1 MISRQWG
8 FRETVSLTKARPK
21 SRFKKQNIIGANVV
35 VEERSVGVRF
45 RRHTGLL
52 GLIEKILLIC
62 IPLTGIITILDI
74 FLYFGK
80 SVWIEQYMAVFLGLV
95 MTLVPLIVPATKRS
109 PKDRLPWYDAILS
122 ATGFAIGLYVVIFY
136 PEIVATSGLTPV
148 DRTIMGA
155 IAILFILESCRRLLG
170 LPLLIIVVVFILY
183 AHFSYLFPGPLY
195 SRGVPWVRLAN
206 YLYLDPGALFGV
218 PVRIAGTIVL
228 AFILFGQLFFNIGG
242 GGVLT
247 DGALS
252 LMGRFRGGAAKV
264 GILSSM
270 AFGTISGS
278 AVGNV
283 VTTGTF
289 TIPLMKRIGYP
300 PYFAGAVEATASTG
314 GQIMPPVMG
323 VTAFLMA
330 ELLGMAYAKIA
341 LAAMLPAILYYISL
355 FVQVDLEAGKRGL
368 KGLPGKTLPSL
379 RKVLFDGWIFIIPI
393 IVLVYTIFILYLDP
407 DRAGL
412 YSVASA
418 FVVCIFRKASRINLK
433 MLLAILEN
441 VGEAL
446 IEIGIVVGAA
456 GLIVGVM
463 AVSGL
468 GFSFSLALTELAGGN
483 YFLLLFVSAFGASI
497 LGMGMPVLASYI
509 LVVPL
514 VAPSLIHLGM
524 PPICAHMFVF
534 YYAVL
539 SFLTPP
545 VCLSVYAAASIA
557 DSKLMPTA
565 LQALR
570 LGVAAYIVPF
580 IFAYR
585 PALLLQGTFL
595 EVIVAVV
602 TALIGIGVIA
612 ISVEGYLFRPL
623 SWPRKILLCGGG
635 FLSLIPGWK
644 TDFLGLAVALPI
656 VFWEWRLNRK
666 SVEQSIEVPSNGR
679 FG

>member
-1 MISRQWG
+1 MS
-8 FRETVSLTKARPK
+8 
-21 SRFKKQNIIGANVV
+21 
-35 VEERSVGVRF
+35 EERSVQLRF
-45 RRHTGLL
+45 RRHSGLL

-62 IPLTGIITILDI
+62 IPITGVISILNI

-80 SVWIEQYMAVFLGLV
+80 SVWIEQYMAVLLGLI
-95 MTLVPLIVPATKRS
+95 MTLVPLLIPATKAS
-109 PKDRLPWYDAILS
+109 PRDKLPWYDAILS
-122 ATGFAIGLYVVIFY
+122 AIGFAIGLYVVIFY
-136 PEIVATSGLTPV
+136 PDIVATSGLTPL

-170 LPLLIIVVVFILY
+170 WALLVIVVLFILY

-195 SRGVPWVRLAN
+195 SSGVPWVRLAN

-218 PVRIAGTIVL
+218 PIRIAGTIVL
-228 AFILFGQLFFNIGG
+228 AFIFFGQVFFNTGG
-242 GGVLT
+242 GNVLT
-247 DGALS
+247 DGAMS
-252 LMGRFRGGAAKV
+252 LMGKYRGGPAKV
-264 GILSSM
+264 AVLSSM

-289 TIPLMKRIGYP
+289 TIPLMKRTGYAP
-300 PYFAGAVEATASTG
+300 HFAGAVEATASTG

-330 ELLGMAYAKIA
+330 ELLNMPYAEVA
-341 LAAMLPAILYYISL
+341 LAAMLPAILYYLGL
-355 FVQVDLEAGKRGL
+355 FVQVDLEAAKRGL
-368 KGLPGKTLPSL
+368 KGLPSKMLPSF
-379 RKVLFDGWIFIIPI
+379 RKVLFDGWIFIIPV
-393 IVLVYTIFILYLDP
+393 IVLVYTLFILYFEP
-407 DRAGL
+407 DKAGL

-418 FVVCIFRKASRINLK
+418 FVVSTFRKASRINLK
-433 MLLAILEN
+433 KLLIILES

-446 IEIGIVVGAA
+446 IEIGIIVGAA
-456 GLIVGVM
+456 GLIIGVM
-463 AVSGL
+463 SVSGL

-483 YFLLLFVSAFGASI
+483 YFVLLLASAIGASI

-514 VAPSLIHLGM
+514 VAPSLTHLGM
-524 PPICAHMFVF
+524 LPLSAHMFVF

-557 DSKLMPTA
+557 NSKLMPTA

-570 LGVAAYIVPF
+570 LGIAAYIVPF
-580 IFAYR
+580 IFAYH

-595 EVIVAVV
+595 EVLIAIV
-602 TALIGIGVIA
+602 TALIGIGLIA
-612 ISVEGYLFRPL
+612 TAVEGYLFRPL
-623 SWPRKILLCGGG
+623 SWLWRILLCGGG
-635 FLSLIPGWK
+635 LLSLIPGWK
-644 TDFLGLAVALPI
+644 TDFLGLAIALPI
-656 VFWEWRLNRK
+656 VFWEWRLNRFK
-666 SVEQSIEVPSNGR
+666 KIDVSSNGR